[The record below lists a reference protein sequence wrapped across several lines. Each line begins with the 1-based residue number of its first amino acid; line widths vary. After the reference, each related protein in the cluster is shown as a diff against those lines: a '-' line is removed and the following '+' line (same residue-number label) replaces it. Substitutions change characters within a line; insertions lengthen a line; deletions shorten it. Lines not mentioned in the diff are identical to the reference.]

1 MYLEFGVK
9 GMRRERMKESAGKS
23 GKRRLLRRADVPL
36 YIMAAPAVIVLLVFC
51 YLPMAGLIMAF
62 QDYNVIK
69 GILGSELVGLKNFEF
84 LFSTTDAFVITRNTV
99 LYNLAFIVVNLILSV
114 ALALMLSELRSRR
127 MAKTFQTIYMVPYFL
142 SWAVVAILVSAF
154 LDRANGFVNQMIR
167 AGGGDG
173 LINWYQRPEIW
184 PFLLVFV
191 NAWKGIGYQTVLY
204 LAVISGISVEYY
216 EAATLDGAS
225 RFQQAR
231 YITIPHLRYII
242 SISLIMSMGSIFRGD
257 FGLFYNVTNN
267 SGALYPVTDV
277 IDTYIYR
284 GLTSMSNIGMS
295 TAAGLYQSAVGFVLV
310 LAANKVVTKIDPDSA
325 MF

>member
-1 MYLEFGVK
+1 
-9 GMRRERMKESAGKS
+9 MKENVGKT
-23 GKRRLLRRADVPL
+23 GKRRLLRRTDIPL

-62 QDYNVIK
+62 QDYNVVK

-154 LDRANGFVNQMIR
+154 LDRASGFVNQMIR
-167 AGGGDG
+167 SGGGDG

-204 LAVISGISVEYY
+204 LAVISGISGDYY

-284 GLTSMSNIGMS
+284 GLMSMSNIGMS
-295 TAAGLYQSAVGFVLV
+295 TAAGLYQSVVGFVLV

>member
-1 MYLEFGVK
+1 M
-9 GMRRERMKESAGKS
+9 
-23 GKRRLLRRADVPL
+23 
-36 YIMAAPAVIVLLVFC
+36 
-51 YLPMAGLIMAF
+51 
-62 QDYNVIK
+62 
-69 GILGSELVGLKNFEF
+69 
-84 LFSTTDAFVITRNTV
+84 
-99 LYNLAFIVVNLILSV
+99 
-114 ALALMLSELRSRR
+114 
-127 MAKTFQTIYMVPYFL
+127 
-142 SWAVVAILVSAF
+142 
-154 LDRANGFVNQMIR
+154 
-167 AGGGDG
+167 
-173 LINWYQRPEIW
+173 
-184 PFLLVFV
+184 
-191 NAWKGIGYQTVLY
+191 
-204 LAVISGISVEYY
+204 ISGISGDYY

-284 GLTSMSNIGMS
+284 GLMSMSNIGMS
-295 TAAGLYQSAVGFVLV
+295 TAAGLYQSVVGFVLV

>member
-1 MYLEFGVK
+1 MRTVREADMYLEFGVK

-167 AGGGDG
+167 
-173 LINWYQRPEIW
+173 
-184 PFLLVFV
+184 FLLVFV